1 MSEKE
6 IRILSSKETQL
17 TLSSSSYYLKKGN
30 INEQLNTVR
39 DLNRCRINLEK
50 EIDLNPEDSKTKYL
64 IQTVRNMAEF
74 LDLLSSWRLARKCYH
89 SINYIPKAIEMYQKQ
104 VNNESDTPKKRIL
117 LIQMARYA
125 YEVGQSHVGLQK
137 FQEAY
142 SLTTEV
148 DELDEISEDIVNYT
162 TEKIENTANNYLRKM
177 MDKKFYTPLDKDDQ
191 IRIQKYAEDSDSLG
205 WSKPRAE
212 DIE

>member
-1 MSEKE
+1 
-6 IRILSSKETQL
+6 
-17 TLSSSSYYLKKGN
+17 
-30 INEQLNTVR
+30 
-39 DLNRCRINLEK
+39 
-50 EIDLNPEDSKTKYL
+50 
-64 IQTVRNMAEF
+64 
-74 LDLLSSWRLARKCYH
+74 
-89 SINYIPKAIEMYQKQ
+89 
-104 VNNESDTPKKRIL
+104 
-117 LIQMARYA
+117 MARYA